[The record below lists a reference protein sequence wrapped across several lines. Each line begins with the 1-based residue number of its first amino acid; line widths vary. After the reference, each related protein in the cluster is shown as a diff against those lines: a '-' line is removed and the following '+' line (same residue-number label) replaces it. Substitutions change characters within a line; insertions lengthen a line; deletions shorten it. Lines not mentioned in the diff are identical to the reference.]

1 VTNQHPHLLTR
12 CSHPR
17 TPVSLEGTAG
27 SHGGLPRLLYGTA
40 WKKDDTARL
49 VQQAITLGFR
59 AIDTACQ
66 PKHYHEAGVGQGIA
80 AGLVATGLTRADLFI
95 QTKFTALPGQ
105 DPANLPYSAEASL
118 PEQVAQSFAASC
130 RNLRTTYLD
139 SLILHSPLPDREQT
153 LMVWRAMEQ
162 LAACGATRRI
172 GLSNCYDLDAFVA
185 LYEAAVIKPWAVQNR
200 FQAKTDYDR
209 PLRAFCHQHGI
220 VYQSF
225 WTLTANPQV
234 LAHPHL
240 QALATRLQRS
250 PAQVFFRYLT
260 QLGVLPLTGTC
271 SAAHMQEDL
280 AIFEFELDA
289 AACNAVGRLLV

>member
-185 LYEAAVIKPWAVQNR
+185 LYEAAVIKPATSMASSTKASGPSPPTRRYWHIPTCKRWQ
-200 FQAKTDYDR
+200 
-209 PLRAFCHQHGI
+209 RA
-220 VYQSF
+220 
-225 WTLTANPQV
+225 
-234 LAHPHL
+234 
-240 QALATRLQRS
+240 
-250 PAQVFFRYLT
+250 
-260 QLGVLPLTGTC
+260 C
-271 SAAHMQEDL
+271 SAVPHRCFFV
-280 AIFEFELDA
+280 I
-289 AACNAVGRLLV
+289 

>member
-1 VTNQHPHLLTR
+1 MMPPPSAPGPDR
-12 CSHPR
+12 P
-17 TPVSLEGTAG
+17 AD
-27 SHGGLPRLLYGTA
+27 LPRLLYGTA

-66 PKHYHEAGVGQGIA
+66 PKHYHEAGVGQGMA
-80 AGLVATGLTRADLFI
+80 AALAATGLTRADLFI
-95 QTKFTALPGQ
+95 QTKFTPLSGQ
-105 DPANLPYSAEASL
+105 DPANVPYNAEASL
-118 PEQVAQSFAASC
+118 PEQVAQSFAASR

-139 SLILHSPLPDREQT
+139 SLILHSPLADPAQT
-153 LMVWRAMEQ
+153 LTAWRAMEQ
-162 LAACGATRRI
+162 LAASGATRRI
-172 GLSNCYDLDAFVA
+172 GLSNCYDLEAFVA
-185 LYEAAVIKPWAVQNR
+185 LYDAALIKPWAVQNR

-209 PLRAFCHQHGI
+209 PLRAFCQQHGI

-260 QLGVLPLTGTC
+260 QCGVLPLTGTC
-271 SAAHMQEDL
+271 SAQHMQDDL

-289 AACNAVGRLLV
+289 ADCHAVGRLLSPSP